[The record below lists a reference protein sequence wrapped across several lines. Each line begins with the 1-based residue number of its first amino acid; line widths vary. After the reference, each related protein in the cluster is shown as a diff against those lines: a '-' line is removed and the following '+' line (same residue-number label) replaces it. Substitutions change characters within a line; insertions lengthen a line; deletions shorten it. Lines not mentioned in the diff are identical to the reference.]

1 MKLAK
6 TQSDTIVNFKEKTSD
21 KSLSNVNRYGYL
33 FILPF
38 LVVFLIFNIYPIL
51 RTLYLS
57 FTKFSGYGDITFIG
71 LDNYTRLIKD
81 TMFWNS
87 LLNTVKIW
95 GINVVLQL
103 GLAFLL
109 TIIFSDMKYK
119 MKGLSIFRALF
130 YLPNLIAATS
140 VAFLFGAL
148 LDWQFGS
155 LNQIL
160 LDSGL
165 ISTRINWLGQPG
177 TAVLVVAV
185 IGAWMWFGNSF
196 LVLMA
201 GVQGISK
208 DYYEAA
214 TIDGAGRWTIF
225 GKITLPLLKP
235 ILLYV
240 AITSLIGGLQIFD
253 IPFLI
258 TDGIGSPSGAL
269 NTSVMYLYNT
279 AFKYNNVGYAAAIA
293 YGLFFIIAICSAF
306 TFKSMYGSNKNKEVR

>member
-6 TQSDTIVNFKEKTSD
+6 TQSDTIVNFKEKTSA

-214 TIDGAGRWTIF
+214 TIDGAGRWPIF

>member
-6 TQSDTIVNFKEKTSD
+6 TQSDTIVNFKEKTSA

-269 NTSVMYLYNT
+269 NTSVMYLSNT

>member
-6 TQSDTIVNFKEKTSD
+6 TQSDTIVNFKEKTSA

-165 ISTRINWLGQPG
+165 I
-177 TAVLVVAV
+177 
-185 IGAWMWFGNSF
+185 
-196 LVLMA
+196 
-201 GVQGISK
+201 
-208 DYYEAA
+208 
-214 TIDGAGRWTIF
+214 
-225 GKITLPLLKP
+225 KI
-235 ILLYV
+235 
-240 AITSLIGGLQIFD
+240 
-253 IPFLI
+253 
-258 TDGIGSPSGAL
+258 
-269 NTSVMYLYNT
+269 
-279 AFKYNNVGYAAAIA
+279 
-293 YGLFFIIAICSAF
+293 
-306 TFKSMYGSNKNKEVR
+306 